1 MRSAQTRSLAAT
13 RARQENDGSRDLARG
28 RRCDKRKTTD
38 MAFTVAFGVRFA
50 LKTVADTFEV
60 TRSNLIDRIDG
71 KARTRQLC
79 KSDDELL
86 MPAI

>member
-1 MRSAQTRSLAAT
+1 
-13 RARQENDGSRDLARG
+13 
-28 RRCDKRKTTD
+28 